1 METDRIKIRTAVMSV
16 MAVIVLEAGGAK
28 ILNSYP
34 DLPVLGL
41 VMGIRL
47 LEIASLLLIV
57 IRFENGLSAVG
68 LAGSQ
73 LPGGFIRGVRWSLVF
88 GVVAFAGF
96 LLFMAVGLDPFHL
109 LHVPLPG
116 TFGARVLFFITG
128 GLIGPVGEEL
138 FFRGIL
144 YGFLRQ
150 WGMLPALIITTLL
163 FALMHPPGAF
173 IPIPQIIGSIVFTL
187 AYEQKDE
194 LVAPVTIHCL
204 GNLSLFI
211 LSLL

>member
-1 METDRIKIRTAVMSV
+1 MSV

-28 ILNSYP
+28 ILNIYP
-34 DLPVLGL
+34 DLPVLVL
-41 VMGIRL
+41 VTGIRL

-88 GVVAFAGF
+88 GVVAFACF

-150 WGMLPALIITTLL
+150 WGMLPALIITTLF
-163 FALMHPPGAF
+163 FALMHPLGAS
-173 IPIPQIIGSIVFTL
+173 IPIPQVIGSIVFTL
-187 AYEQKDE
+187 AYEQKGE
-194 LVAPVTIHCL
+194 LAAPVTIHCL

>member
-1 METDRIKIRTAVMSV
+1 MSV
-16 MAVIVLEAGGAK
+16 MAVIVLEAGGAE
-28 ILNSYP
+28 ILNVYP
-34 DLPVLGL
+34 DLPLL
-41 VMGIRL
+41 VFVTGIRL

-57 IRFENGLSAVG
+57 IRFENGLAAVG

-73 LPGGFIRGVRWSLVF
+73 LPGGFIRGVRWSLGF

-96 LLFMAVGLDPFHL
+96 LLFMAVGLDPFQL

-128 GLIGPVGEEL
+128 GLIAPVGEEL

-163 FALMHPPGAF
+163 FALMHPPGVF

-187 AYEQKDE
+187 AYEQKGE
-194 LVAPVTIHCL
+194 LAAPVTVHCL
-204 GNLSLFI
+204 GNLSLFM